1 MQCKKKKLTTR
12 RCENSTLCTR
22 IGKGKS
28 SLNMTGEVNGQLLV
42 KSGEMVADTAKTNS
56 MAPKGSSAILLHSM
70 QSRHRKLQLNVPC
83 EETPIYFSVPM

>member
-22 IGKGKS
+22 IGKGNS

-70 QSRHRKLQLNVPC
+70 QSRHSGI
-83 EETPIYFSVPM
+83 EERATVECTL